1 MSKTVYNMPDGNIFN
16 SVEQIAEHY
25 AIHVNYVE
33 DPDNNVQTV
42 VDTCKVLAITRDY
55 TYDTVQ
61 TLQAKLAAIDKLIE
75 LGTRDGDYFK
85 YDLTNS
91 EVNAAFNAADMIP
104 LACMSKSTFDSA
116 LYVLKGELLTV
127 KIGIDVALTNKEQD
141 VWDSYILYMNGKDP
155 EEGFE
160 QE

>member
-1 MSKTVYNMPDGNIFN
+1 MPDGNIFN

-25 AIHVNYVE
+25 DIHVNYVD

-42 VDTCKVLAITRDY
+42 VDTCKVLAITHDY

-61 TLQAKLAAIDKLIE
+61 TLQARLDAIDKLIE
-75 LGTRDGDYFK
+75 LGTKDSDYFK

-91 EVNAAFNAADMIP
+91 EVNTAFNAANMIP
-104 LACMSKSTFDSA
+104 LASVNKNIFDNT
-116 LYVLKGELLTV
+116 LYVIKGELLTV
-127 KIGIDVALTNKEQD
+127 KIGIDAALTNEEQD